1 MTVSPPLLAMDA
13 DGPSICLRAGTAQTN
28 PVQRRYCNRTLR
40 DKERSDR
47 PAEWRCGSRTSLR
60 RQWRP
65 AGAGAGRSQRPRSLR
80 LTQRLLICWAV
91 AARKWQRVAC
101 PCREGCAERAFSS
114 ETSRPAR
121 PPDRKLATF
130 CLERANTLP
139 RLYQENAHPPP
150 CLERKLAAPR
160 GMGHDLRCQ
169 CSNRA

>member
-1 MTVSPPLLAMDA
+1 MTVSPPLLAMVA

-28 PVQRRYCNRTLR
+28 PVQRHYCNRTLR

-60 RQWRP
+60 SQWRP
-65 AGAGAGRSQRPRSLR
+65 AGASAGRSQRPRSLR
-80 LTQRLLICWAV
+80 LTQRLLTCWAV
-91 AARKWQRVAC
+91 AARKRQRVAC
-101 PCREGCAERAFSS
+101 PREGCAERAFSS
-114 ETSRPAR
+114 EPSRPAR
-121 PPDRKLATF
+121 PPDRKLASLLF
-130 CLERANTLP
+130 GASKYMP

-150 CLERKLAAPR
+150 CLERRLAALR